1 MNTFSSLPKK
11 IQVINK
17 YNILVFFKSPKK
29 SSLKKENFIT
39 AIEQL
44 PTNSGVE
51 CVPAKDKDD
60 SVAVTNS
67 TKDDNVKSSSIC
79 FERKEDSK
87 LAQQEMQSKL
97 ECGGVSESKDY

>member
-1 MNTFSSLPKK
+1 MFFLNSQKIITKK
-11 IQVINK
+11 K
-17 YNILVFFKSPKK
+17 
-29 SSLKKENFIT
+29 NFIT

-97 ECGGVSESKDY
+97 ECGGVSEGKDY